1 VNQLATWVL
10 VQQLMNGLAIGIIY
24 GLVAI
29 GYSMIYKSLGQLNFA
44 HADNLTVGAIMGYLC
59 IAKMGLGTI
68 PGFLLVI
75 IGMLS
80 FGLFLERIIFRRFEK
95 GARLTFMLASIS
107 TSGLIRNIAVITW
120 GPLPRRLPPIF
131 GTASLNIG
139 SINLHVRSL
148 YILLIA
154 ILLLFV
160 LQLFYTKTKFGLA
173 LRMAAED
180 ADTASL
186 QGVNVRSTRSATF
199 AITAAMGGIAGLLSA
214 PLFGVTI
221 ELGSSMAMKAFIAAV
236 IGGLGNLAAAL
247 VTGLFLGVLESI
259 ATGYISSAFCNAIIF
274 VTGMLVL
281 SVRPAGLFRRE
292 LTKH

>member
-1 VNQLATWVL
+1 
-10 VQQLMNGLAIGIIY
+10 M
-24 GLVAI
+24 
-29 GYSMIYKSLGQLNFA
+29 
-44 HADNLTVGAIMGYLC
+44 
-59 IAKMGLGTI
+59 
-68 PGFLLVI
+68 
-75 IGMLS
+75 
-80 FGLFLERIIFRRFEK
+80 
-95 GARLTFMLASIS
+95 
-107 TSGLIRNIAVITW
+107 
-120 GPLPRRLPPIF
+120 GPLTKKIAPIF